1 MAWRELLSMLPLKAF
16 ERPLGLLI
24 TFNVALLKN
33 GIRLVVNS
41 RR

>member
-1 MAWRELLSMLPLKAF
+1 LKAF
-16 ERPLGLLI
+16 EQPLGLLI

-33 GIRLVVNS
+33 GIRRVVNS